1 MAKILRAVV
10 FLALGSL
17 VLTACGDPSRGAV
30 VDTLFFKTARGV
42 AVLATGAPSPSFNG
56 ANAVPSSDWST
67 VVRSVVR
74 RGTTR
79 LTALDPKSGFTRWER
94 ELEGDFR
101 VKIVSPDGSLVAM
114 GPTGER
120 FYRDGR
126 RHTSLVIE
134 GSRLARPHGIG
145 LPGNYE
151 PEAFSTDGKS
161 LFVIRYLPAR
171 APTRYQVRRLDLTT
185 EQVEDVYTPDA
196 HLQEAMG
203 GTARIQAASSDGRRL
218 YTLYTLENEDGSS
231 RAFIHV
237 LSLDEL
243 WAHCIDLPVE
253 FAAMPEKATAITVS
267 PDNETVFVANSAADL
282 IAEIDAGS
290 LEVTRTAQVALGSSR
305 KSYAVHDGVSTL
317 FLAGAQEVLALDTS
331 RGFEIIRSW
340 NLFAE
345 ITGLQVATDGRRIY
359 AALKDRLVVINPLR
373 DEVVRE
379 LDPPGVRVIKE
390 FGPTMPSPI
399 VTPPPED
406 DLGKFTCAC

>member
-1 MAKILRAVV
+1 MVLLSI
-10 FLALGSL
+10 GSL
-17 VLTACGDPSRGAV
+17 VLPACGDPNRAGV
-30 VDTLFFKTARGV
+30 IDTLFFKTGRGV
-42 AVLATGAPSPSFNG
+42 AVLDAGAAAPSFSG
-56 ANAVPSSDWST
+56 GNAVPSSDWST
-67 VVRSVVR
+67 VVRSVIR

-79 LTALDPKSGFTRWER
+79 VTALDPQSGFARWKR
-94 ELEGDFR
+94 EVRGDLR

-114 GPTGER
+114 GPNAEP

-126 RHTSLVIE
+126 RQTSLVIE
-134 GSRLARPHGIG
+134 GSRLARPHGIV

-171 APTRYQVRRLDLTT
+171 APDSYQVRRLDLTT

-203 GTARIQAASSDGRRL
+203 GTARIQAASTDGKRL
-218 YTLYTLENEDGSS
+218 YTLYTLENEDGSP

-243 WAHCIDLPVE
+243 WAHCIDLPAD
-253 FAAMPEKATAITVS
+253 FAAMPEKATAMTVS
-267 PDNETVFVANSAADL
+267 PDNKTIFVANSATDL

-290 LEVTRTAQVALGSSR
+290 LEVTRTAAVALGSSR
-305 KSYAVHDGVSTL
+305 KSYAVHDGISTL

-331 RGFEIIRSW
+331 AGFQTTGSW

-345 ITGLQVATDGRRIY
+345 ITGLQVGADGQRIY
-359 AALKDRLVVINPLR
+359 AALRDRLVVIDPLR
-373 DEVVRE
+373 DDVVRE